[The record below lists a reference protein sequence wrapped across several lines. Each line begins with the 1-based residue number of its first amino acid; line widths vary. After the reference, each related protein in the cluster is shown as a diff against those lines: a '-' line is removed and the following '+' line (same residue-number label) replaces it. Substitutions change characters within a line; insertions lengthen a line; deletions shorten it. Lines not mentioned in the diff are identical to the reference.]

1 MEWRKDVSAHK
12 AFRNRTLERFSY
24 FGFARFNSPRC
35 SPALRPLQDHFKV
48 LVIVRYLVYDA
59 ILKEIGFVA
68 HLLSLGGT
76 ARVYHLR
83 TIPCRQQ
90 GKRGCRSIRL
100 EILKLGRCA
109 SHPELRFLSYCH
121 FYLTLQLVH

>member
-1 MEWRKDVSAHK
+1 MEWRKDVSPHK

-68 HLLSLGGT
+68 HLLSLGAT

-83 TIPCRQQ
+83 TIPWRQK
-90 GKRGCRSIRL
+90 GKRACRSNRL
-100 EILKLGRCA
+100 VIFKVSRSTTPPLPPISSFRPLP
-109 SHPELRFLSYCH
+109 HPFPP
-121 FYLTLQLVH
+121 